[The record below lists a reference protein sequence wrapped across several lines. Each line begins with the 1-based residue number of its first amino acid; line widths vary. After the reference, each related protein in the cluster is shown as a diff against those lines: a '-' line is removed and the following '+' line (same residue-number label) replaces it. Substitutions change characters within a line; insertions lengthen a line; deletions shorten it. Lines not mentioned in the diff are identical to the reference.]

1 MLYCNGYITY
11 KIIKLRIMDI
21 KELIEKAVQ
30 LLKDARYSNS
40 RIYTYRWLWSK
51 GIIPFMKSRGLNDY
65 NENVGKE
72 FMLTCHING
81 ELSFHHRDL
90 VKSADVLTNALLR
103 NAVVSRISFQN
114 PYPLD
119 GEIGNA
125 AILFLEH
132 LSKLRRKE
140 RTIRACRKRLS
151 NFIEYLSEKG
161 ITRLSAISEEVVID
175 YVSSREY
182 RQVEY
187 VKALKRFLS
196 FLFENEL
203 TIKDWSYT
211 IKTLGKKF
219 RRVRIPSFYTP
230 EEIRLLENSIS
241 RKSMIGKRNYAM
253 IMLCSRLGLRVSD
266 VANLEFEN
274 IDWET
279 NTIHIIQ
286 YKTGNPLSLPLLP
299 AVGNAIIDYLQYG
312 RKESDSKKV
321 FLSFRPPYGEM
332 TPNSV
337 HSAIVQA
344 FHGSGI
350 DIKKRHHG
358 GHALRFSLAQR
369 MLDRSTPIPIISET
383 LGHQEVD
390 MTRTYVRID
399 FTHIRQCV
407 LDVPEVSDDFYL
419 QKGGCFY
426 DE

>member
-1 MLYCNGYITY
+1 M
-11 KIIKLRIMDI
+11 
-21 KELIEKAVQ
+21 
-30 LLKDARYSNS
+30 
-40 RIYTYRWLWSK
+40 
-51 GIIPFMKSRGLNDY
+51 
-65 NENVGKE
+65 
-72 FMLTCHING
+72 
-81 ELSFHHRDL
+81 
-90 VKSADVLTNALLR
+90 
-103 NAVVSRISFQN
+103 
-114 PYPLD
+114 
-119 GEIGNA
+119 
-125 AILFLEH
+125 
-132 LSKLRRKE
+132 
-140 RTIRACRKRLS
+140 
-151 NFIEYLSEKG
+151 
-161 ITRLSAISEEVVID
+161 
-175 YVSSREY
+175 
-182 RQVEY
+182 
-187 VKALKRFLS
+187 KALKRFLS
-196 FLFENEL
+196 FLFDNEL